1 MILGVCKNIGC
12 TPDYALYEMSY
23 ANVILYSRA
32 TPTYDDIKES
42 RESKKKKFDKSLDA
56 NNPDNFHLSKE
67 IEVVRI

>member
-32 TPTYDDIKES
+32 TPTYEDIKEGK
-42 RESKKKKFDKSLDA
+42 EKKKKWDDSLDA
-56 NNPDNFHLSKE
+56 NNPGNFSIE
-67 IEVVRI
+67 GEEVVRI